1 VDGMSLRVASG
12 EDGAPAVPI
21 SSTRIRGLVA
31 RGRVE
36 DAARLLGRPHQVRG
50 VVVHG
55 DRRGA
60 AELGFPT
67 ANVDVPEAIC
77 LPGAGTYAGWY
88 ERSDGSRWPSAISVG
103 RRPTFYGT
111 DGDLLVEAHLLSF
124 SGDLYGEGARV
135 SFVARLHD
143 DIAFS
148 SAEALIDQIQA
159 DVDHTRSLLAP
170 GT

>member
-1 VDGMSLRVASG
+1 
-12 EDGAPAVPI
+12 
-21 SSTRIRGLVA
+21 
-31 RGRVE
+31 
-36 DAARLLGRPHQVRG
+36 
-50 VVVHG
+50 
-55 DRRGA
+55 
-60 AELGFPT
+60 
-67 ANVDVPEAIC
+67 
-77 LPGAGTYAGWY
+77 
-88 ERSDGSRWPSAISVG
+88 VG